1 MTSGISEKG
10 GEMTASVN
18 NITLQSEDG
27 SVTVKGDGM
36 MIEASEDGIKFSLKG
51 DENSWD
57 ADSITEISTRL
68 DDENFLLIIH
78 SDEEETL
85 FSTDEELLLLNAAE
99 ALASQLGVRLSE
111 HTGRWVE
118 GDEHGMNVIEQIQ
131 AFPERWPHSAAE
143 GTPLMK
149 INRVGSIIQFT
160 IPSELEKSTYGV
172 FLGAIVIA
180 VVLGPQINISS
191 NSFLLSILV
200 SLFPVL
206 LVIAVFVVLSIKSDL
221 LVANHSIAMNESGV
235 YIQPKFLGLF
245 GLPSVQHT
253 LNEFKDLDLT
263 DSGSITF
270 LFGDRRM
277 SLKLED
283 RYQAEWILSEIVDA
297 ISQSNLANS

>member
-1 MTSGISEKG
+1 MTV
-10 GEMTASVN
+10 SVN
-18 NITLQSEDG
+18 NITLQSDDG
-27 SVTVKGDGM
+27 TVTVKGDGM
-36 MIEASEDGIKFSLKG
+36 TLEVSEDGIKFSLKG

-57 ADSITEISTRL
+57 ADSITEITTKSE
-68 DDENFLLIIH
+68 DDNFLLIIH

-85 FSTDEELLLLNAAE
+85 FSTEEELHLLNAAE
-99 ALASQLGVRLSE
+99 AIASLFSIRLSE

-131 AFPERWPHSAAE
+131 SFPERWPHSNAE

-149 INRVGSIIQFT
+149 VNRVGSIIQFT
-160 IPSELEKSTYGV
+160 IPSELEKTTYWL
-172 FLGAIVIA
+172 FIGAVAIA
-180 VVLGPQINISS
+180 VIIGTQINISS
-191 NSFLLSILV
+191 DSYLMSLLV
-200 SLFPVL
+200 SLLPVL
-206 LVIAVFVVLSIKSDL
+206 MVIAVFVVLSIKSDL

-235 YIQPKFLGLF
+235 YIQPKFLGIF

-270 LFGDRRM
+270 HFGDRRM

-283 RYQAEWILSEIVDA
+283 RYQAEWILAEIVDA
-297 ISQSNLANS
+297 ISLSNLANS

>member
-1 MTSGISEKG
+1 MTV
-10 GEMTASVN
+10 SVN

-27 SVTVKGDGM
+27 TVTVKGDGM
-36 MIEASEDGIKFSLKG
+36 TLEVFEDGIKFSLKG
-51 DENSWD
+51 DEVSWD
-57 ADSITEISTRL
+57 ADSITEITTRS
-68 DDENFLLIIH
+68 DDNKFLLIIH
-78 SDEEETL
+78 SDEEEIL
-85 FSTDEELLLLNAAE
+85 FSTDEELHLLNAAE
-99 ALASQLGVRLSE
+99 AIASLFSIRLSE

-131 AFPERWPHSAAE
+131 SFPERWPHSNAE

-149 INRVGSIIQFT
+149 VNRVGSIIQFT
-160 IPSELEKSTYGV
+160 IPSELEKTTCWL
-172 FLGAIVIA
+172 FIGAVAIA
-180 VVLGPQINISS
+180 VIIGTQINISS
-191 NSFLLSILV
+191 NSYLMSLLV
-200 SLFPVL
+200 SLLPVL
-206 LVIAVFVVLSIKSDL
+206 MVIAVFVVLSIKSDL

-235 YIQPKFLGLF
+235 YIQPKFLGIF

-283 RYQAEWILSEIVDA
+283 RYQAEWILAEIVDA
-297 ISQSNLANS
+297 ISLSNLANS

>member
-1 MTSGISEKG
+1 
-10 GEMTASVN
+10 MTASVN
-18 NITLQSEDG
+18 NITLQSDDG
-27 SVTVKGDGM
+27 TVTVKGDGM
-36 MIEASEDGIKFSLKG
+36 TIEASEDGIKLSLKG

-57 ADSITEISTRL
+57 ADSITEITTKSE
-68 DDENFLLIIH
+68 DDNFLLIIH

-85 FSTDEELLLLNAAE
+85 FSTEEELHLLNAAE
-99 ALASQLGVRLSE
+99 AIASLFSIRLSE

-131 AFPERWPHSAAE
+131 SFPERWPHSNAE

-149 INRVGSIIQFT
+149 VNRVGSIIQFT
-160 IPSELEKSTYGV
+160 IPSELEKTTYWL
-172 FLGAIVIA
+172 FIGAVAIA
-180 VVLGPQINISS
+180 VIIGTQINISS
-191 NSFLLSILV
+191 NSYLMSLLV
-200 SLFPVL
+200 SLLPVL
-206 LVIAVFVVLSIKSDL
+206 MVIAVFVVLSIKSDL

-235 YIQPKFLGLF
+235 YIQPKFLGIF

-283 RYQAEWILSEIVDA
+283 RYQAEWILAEIVDA
-297 ISQSNLANS
+297 ISLSNLANS

>member
-1 MTSGISEKG
+1 
-10 GEMTASVN
+10 MTASVN
-18 NITLQSEDG
+18 NITLQSDDG
-27 SVTVKGDGM
+27 TVTVKGDGM
-36 MIEASEDGIKFSLKG
+36 TIEASEDGIKLSLKG

-57 ADSITEISTRL
+57 ADSITEITTKSE
-68 DDENFLLIIH
+68 DDNFLLIIH

-85 FSTDEELLLLNAAE
+85 FSTDEELHLLNAAE
-99 ALASQLGVRLSE
+99 AIASLFSIRLSE

-131 AFPERWPHSAAE
+131 SFPERWPHSNAE

-149 INRVGSIIQFT
+149 VNRVGSIIQFT
-160 IPSELEKSTYGV
+160 IPSELEKTTYWL
-172 FLGAIVIA
+172 FIGAVAIA
-180 VVLGPQINISS
+180 VIIGTQINISS
-191 NSFLLSILV
+191 NSYLMSLLV
-200 SLFPVL
+200 SLLPVL
-206 LVIAVFVVLSIKSDL
+206 MVIAVFVVLSIKSDL

-235 YIQPKFLGLF
+235 YIQPKFLGIF

-283 RYQAEWILSEIVDA
+283 RYQAEWILAEIVDA
-297 ISQSNLANS
+297 ISLSNLANS

>member
-1 MTSGISEKG
+1 MTV
-10 GEMTASVN
+10 SVN
-18 NITLQSEDG
+18 NITLQSDDG
-27 SVTVKGDGM
+27 TVTVKGDGM
-36 MIEASEDGIKFSLKG
+36 TLEVSEDGIKFSLKG

-57 ADSITEISTRL
+57 ADSITEITTKSE
-68 DDENFLLIIH
+68 DDNFLLIIH

-85 FSTDEELLLLNAAE
+85 FSTEEELHLLNAAE
-99 ALASQLGVRLSE
+99 AIASLFSIRLSE

-131 AFPERWPHSAAE
+131 SFPERWPHSNAE

-149 INRVGSIIQFT
+149 VNRVGSIIQFT
-160 IPSELEKSTYGV
+160 IPSELEKTTYWL
-172 FLGAIVIA
+172 FIGAVAIA
-180 VVLGPQINISS
+180 VIIGTQINISS
-191 NSFLLSILV
+191 DSYLMSLLV
-200 SLFPVL
+200 SLLPVL
-206 LVIAVFVVLSIKSDL
+206 MVIAVFVVLSIKSDL

-235 YIQPKFLGLF
+235 YIQPKFLGIF

-283 RYQAEWILSEIVDA
+283 RYQAEWILAEIVDA
-297 ISQSNLANS
+297 ISLSNLANS

>member
-1 MTSGISEKG
+1 MTV
-10 GEMTASVN
+10 SVN

-27 SVTVKGDGM
+27 TVTVKGDGM
-36 MIEASEDGIKFSLKG
+36 TLEVSEDGIKFSLKG

-57 ADSITEISTRL
+57 ADSITEITTKSE
-68 DDENFLLIIH
+68 DDNFLLIIH

-85 FSTDEELLLLNAAE
+85 FSTDEELHLLNAAE
-99 ALASQLGVRLSE
+99 AIASLFSIRLSE

-131 AFPERWPHSAAE
+131 SFPERWPHSNAE

-149 INRVGSIIQFT
+149 VNRVGSIIQFT
-160 IPSELEKSTYGV
+160 IPSELEKTTYWL
-172 FLGAIVIA
+172 FIGAVAIA
-180 VVLGPQINISS
+180 VIIGTQINISS
-191 NSFLLSILV
+191 DSYLMSLLV
-200 SLFPVL
+200 SLLPVL
-206 LVIAVFVVLSIKSDL
+206 MVIAVFVVLSIKSDL

-235 YIQPKFLGLF
+235 YIQPKFLGIF

-283 RYQAEWILSEIVDA
+283 RYQAEWILAEIVDA
-297 ISQSNLANS
+297 ISLSNLANS

>member
-1 MTSGISEKG
+1 
-10 GEMTASVN
+10 MTASVN
-18 NITLQSEDG
+18 NITLQSDDG
-27 SVTVKGDGM
+27 TVTVKGDGM
-36 MIEASEDGIKFSLKG
+36 TIEASEDGIKLSLKG
-51 DENSWD
+51 DDNSWD
-57 ADSITEISTRL
+57 ADSITEITTKSE
-68 DDENFLLIIH
+68 DDNFLLIIH

-85 FSTDEELLLLNAAE
+85 FSTEEELHLLNAAE
-99 ALASQLGVRLSE
+99 AIASLFSIRLSE

-131 AFPERWPHSAAE
+131 SFPERWPHSNAE

-149 INRVGSIIQFT
+149 VNRVGSIIQFT
-160 IPSELEKSTYGV
+160 IPSELEKTTYWL
-172 FLGAIVIA
+172 FIGAVAIA
-180 VVLGPQINISS
+180 VIIGTQINISS
-191 NSFLLSILV
+191 NSYLMSLLV
-200 SLFPVL
+200 SLLPVL
-206 LVIAVFVVLSIKSDL
+206 MVIAVFVVLSIKSDL

-235 YIQPKFLGLF
+235 YIQPKFLGIF

-283 RYQAEWILSEIVDA
+283 RYQAEWILAEIVDA
-297 ISQSNLANS
+297 ISLSNLAHS

>member
-1 MTSGISEKG
+1 
-10 GEMTASVN
+10 MTASVN
-18 NITLQSEDG
+18 NITLQSDDG
-27 SVTVKGDGM
+27 TVTVKGDGM
-36 MIEASEDGIKFSLKG
+36 TIEASEDGIKLSLKG
-51 DENSWD
+51 DDNSWD
-57 ADSITEISTRL
+57 ADSITEITTKSE
-68 DDENFLLIIH
+68 DDNFLLIIH

-85 FSTDEELLLLNAAE
+85 FSTEEELHLLNVAE
-99 ALASQLGVRLSE
+99 AIASLFSIRLSE

-131 AFPERWPHSAAE
+131 SFPERWPHSNAE

-149 INRVGSIIQFT
+149 VNRVGSIIQFT
-160 IPSELEKSTYGV
+160 IPSELEKTTYWL
-172 FLGAIVIA
+172 FIGAVAIA
-180 VVLGPQINISS
+180 VIIGTQINISS
-191 NSFLLSILV
+191 NSYLMSLLV
-200 SLFPVL
+200 SLLPVL
-206 LVIAVFVVLSIKSDL
+206 MVIAVFVVLSIKSDL

-235 YIQPKFLGLF
+235 YIQPKFLGIF

-283 RYQAEWILSEIVDA
+283 RYQAEWILAEIVDA
-297 ISQSNLANS
+297 ISLSNLAHS